1 MTAHT
6 DHPLVRDYLDRLAR
20 AARTLPD
27 GGTELVHDITG
38 HLHEALPADAREAE
52 VRTVL
57 DRLGSPDELVVA
69 AGVGRS
75 ALPQADPGRGRGRA
89 TLALVLLVAAELLF
103 VVWFVAIP
111 MWVVGLVL
119 LAVSGV
125 WTGREKLLGL
135 LALGTGL
142 PVVLVT
148 VATAGT
154 TVYQEC
160 GGGVER
166 TTGIDGT
173 VATTPITETCTTV
186 GDAPPTWLAPVV
198 IVLLLAYLVLQAWT
212 VWRLTRQR

>member
-69 AGVGRS
+69 AGGGRRDRVTTE
-75 ALPQADPGRGRGRA
+75 PGRGRA

-148 VATAGT
+148 VATAT
-154 TVYQEC
+154 
-160 GGGVER
+160 
-166 TTGIDGT
+166 TTGYQSCTGSGTELATGADGT
-173 VATTPITETCTTV
+173 VVETPLTQTCTTV
-186 GDAPPTWLAPVV
+186 GGAPGWVAPVA
-198 IVLLLAYLVLQAWT
+198 IALLVAYLAFQVWT
-212 VWRLTRQR
+212 LRRLTRR